1 MKKYLLTGLLVIIL
15 STPVIMA
22 TWFAPALVY
31 FHGMTATDAMKASFA
46 AGAKNW
52 LVMIIFGI
60 LLSIAAF
67 FALLPVGIGM
77 LLLLP
82 IASAAVYASY
92 RDIFPGA

>member
-1 MKKYLLTGLLVIIL
+1 
-15 STPVIMA
+15 
-22 TWFAPALVY
+22 
-31 FHGMTATDAMKASFA
+31 MKASFA

-60 LLSIAAF
+60 LLVIAAF